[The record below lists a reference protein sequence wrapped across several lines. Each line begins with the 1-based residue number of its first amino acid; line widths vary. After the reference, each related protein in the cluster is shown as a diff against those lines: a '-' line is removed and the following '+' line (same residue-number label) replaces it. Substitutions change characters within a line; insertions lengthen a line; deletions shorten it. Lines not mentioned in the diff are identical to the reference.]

1 MGAIRERLD
10 LDLDTV
16 KAYLFIDTKHEDTVL
31 EILLNSAL
39 EVADQYCNNPFIEN
53 GRELPIPEDVKLWV
67 LQRISRDYHR
77 RSEGKSQ
84 EQTSGLG
91 STTWGEEEFKALHPY
106 RKYPGF

>member
-1 MGAIRERLD
+1 MGAIKERID

-16 KAYLFIDTKHEDTVL
+16 KSYLFIDTDHEDAVL
-31 EILLNSAL
+31 EILLKSAL
-39 EVADQYCNNPFIEN
+39 EVADQYCNNDFIEH
-53 GRELPIPEDVKLWV
+53 GRELPIPEDIRLWV

-91 STTWGEEEFKALHPY
+91 STTWGEQEFEALQPY
-106 RKYPGF
+106 RINPGF